1 MKILHLSDL
10 HLEFGEVEPPETDA
24 DVVVLSGDI
33 HIGSKGIDWASRFNR
48 NVVII
53 LGNHE
58 AYIQKSLEQLVV
70 ECREKSAKYP
80 FVHFLENES
89 VVIGGV
95 RFHGSTLWTD
105 FELDENSTLS
115 MYYARSAMNDFK
127 KITYFDQPFSP
138 EISAEIHRKS
148 RSWLFDSVK
157 NAKEHKN
164 VVVTHHLPT
173 SKAIQDIYRKS
184 VLNPA
189 FASNCSEFSELS
201 EKISVWLYGHNHDCR
216 DFIHDDIRYYTNQRG
231 YEGIEMV
238 DGFSL
243 KKTIDI

>member
-10 HLEFGEVEPPETDA
+10 HLEFGEIAPPETDA

-33 HIGSKGIDWASRFNR
+33 DIGSKGIEWASKFNR
-48 NVVII
+48 NVVVI

-58 AYIQKSLEQLVV
+58 AYIQKSLEELIV
-70 ECREKSAKYP
+70 ECREKAAKHP
-80 FVHFLENES
+80 LVHFLENES
-89 VVIGGV
+89 VVIGDV

-105 FELDENSTLS
+105 FELDKNSVLS
-115 MYYARSAMNDFK
+115 MHYARNAMSDFK
-127 KITYFDQPFSP
+127 KITYFGQPFSP

-148 RSWLFDSVK
+148 RSWLFESVK
-157 NAKEHKN
+157 NSRERKN

-173 SKAIQDIYRKS
+173 SEAIQDVFRNS

-189 FASNCSEFSELS
+189 FASNCNEFSELS
-201 EKISVWLYGHNHDCR
+201 EKISLWLYGHNHDCR
-216 DFIHDDIRYYTNQRG
+216 EFIHEGIRYSTNQRG

-238 DGFSL
+238 NGFSL
-243 KKTIDI
+243 TKTIDF